1 MKRFN
6 LSKKYLVGAGAAT
19 GLGAATIL
27 ATQEKP
33 KIEEDTN
40 KEKIAKNSQ
49 NTEFAASPK
58 QDKKL
63 PESPKTPDEPTNVL
77 AEDAANSAKPILSPK
92 QEKSIAENSKK
103 TSSSINKNN
112 KQEQKKQGE
121 LKTITDQTK
130 LSDEPKAADK
140 SPEVISEIATENK
153 QEKVKQD
160 NLVDVKVRED
170 KNVFAPTLKD
180 KDMENRVVLVP
191 K

>member
-33 KIEEDTN
+33 KIQEEDAG
-40 KEKIAKNSQ
+40 KEKINGKNSQ
-49 NTEFAASPK
+49 NTEFAANPE

-103 TSSSINKNN
+103 NSSINKNN

-130 LSDEPKAADK
+130 LSDEPKSADK

-153 QEKVKQD
+153 QEKVKQMSS
-160 NLVDVKVRED
+160 L
-170 KNVFAPTLKD
+170 PLLKI
-180 KDMENRVVLVP
+180 KTWKTV
-191 K
+191 